1 MTASTGMPK
10 RTHYC
15 GELRLTDSN
24 AQVTVMG
31 WVHSR
36 RDHGGLIFVDLRD
49 RTGIVQI
56 AFNPDVAGQAHG
68 AAHGL
73 RSEYVI
79 AVTGTVAARPEGTVN
94 PDLATGQIEILA
106 RELRVLNEAQ
116 TPPFEISDRT
126 EATEAVRLK
135 YRFLDLRRPCM
146 QRILITRHRMYQ
158 TIRQFL
164 TEQRFIEFETPMLTK
179 STPEGARDYLVP
191 SRVEPGSF
199 YALPQSPQLFKQILM
214 VAGFDRY
221 FQIVKCFRDEDL
233 RADRQPEFTQVDLE
247 LSFVEEED
255 IYRLLEQLMQR
266 LFREI
271 LAVELAVP
279 FPRLTWREA
288 MDRFGVDKPD
298 MRFGLELCDVTAA
311 LRGSGFKVFSQAIE
325 KGGVI
330 KGLTVKAADF
340 SRKELDELVEVAKT
354 YGAGGLVW
362 IKINPDGWQSPVAK
376 FLSDD
381 EKKRIADIMAAQT
394 GDLLLLVADPS
405 FTTACTAIG
414 NVRLHLIR
422 KLNLEPSRPFAF
434 LWVNKFPL
442 LEYDREEKRWVAMHH
457 PFTAPLEEDLGLLES
472 DPGRVRARA
481 YDLVMNGSE
490 IGGGSIRIHRP
501 DVQSRMFSLLGIGQE
516 EAALKFGFLLDALRF
531 GAPPHGGLA
540 LGLDR
545 MVMLMTGCD
554 SIRDVIAFPKTQKA
568 ACLMSGAP
576 SPVDQR
582 QLRELHIK
590 VSAAQP

>member
-1 MTASTGMPK
+1 MSEPFMNLK

-15 GELRLTDSN
+15 GEPRSRDIDTR
-24 AQVTVMG
+24 VTVMG

-49 RTGIVQI
+49 RTGILQI
-56 AFNPDVAGQAHG
+56 AFNPDVNT
-68 AAHGL
+68 AAHAKAHSL

-79 AVTGTVAARPEGTVN
+79 AVRGRVAHRPEGTVN
-94 PDLATGQIEILA
+94 AELATGEVEILA
-106 RELRVLNEAQ
+106 DELTILNEAQ

-126 EATEAVRLK
+126 EATESIRLK
-135 YRFLDLRRPCM
+135 YRFLDLRRPSM
-146 QRILITRHRMYQ
+146 QKILLTRHRMCQ
-158 TIRQFL
+158 VIRTFL
-164 TEQRFIEFETPMLTK
+164 TENDFIEFETPMLTK

-199 YALPQSPQLFKQILM
+199 FALPQSPQLFKQILM
-214 VAGFDRY
+214 VSGFDRY

-247 LSFVEEED
+247 LSFIDEED
-255 IYRLLEQLMQR
+255 IYRILENLMQR
-266 LFREI
+266 LFKEV
-271 LAVELAVP
+271 LAVDIETP
-279 FPRLTWREA
+279 FPRLSYKEA

-298 MRFGLELCDVTAA
+298 TRFALELCDVTPA
-311 LRGSGFKVFSQAIE
+311 LKGSGFKVFAQAIE
-325 KGGVI
+325 KGGVV
-330 KGLTVKAADF
+330 KGLTVKGADF
-340 SRKELDELVEVAKT
+340 SRKDLDELVEVAKT

-362 IKINPDGWQSPVAK
+362 IKINPEGWQSPVAK
-376 FLSDD
+376 FLSDT
-381 EKKRIADIMAAQT
+381 EKQEIAKTMGAET
-394 GDLLLLVADPS
+394 GDLLLLVGDPS
-405 FTTACTAIG
+405 FVTACTAIG
-414 NVRLHLIR
+414 NVRLHLIK
-422 KLNLEPSRPFAF
+422 KLNLQPSRQFAF

-442 LEYDREEKRWVAMHH
+442 LEFDKEEKRWVAMHH
-457 PFTAPLEEDLGLLES
+457 PFTSPLDEDLGMLDT

-501 DVQSRMFSLLGIGQE
+501 DVQSRMFSLLGIQDE
-516 EAALKFGFLLDALRF
+516 EAAVKFGFLLDALRF

-568 ACLMSGAP
+568 ACVMSGAP
-576 SPVDQR
+576 SPVDQK

-590 VSAAQP
+590 STAAQK

>member
-1 MTASTGMPK
+1 
-10 RTHYC
+10 
-15 GELRLTDSN
+15 
-24 AQVTVMG
+24 MG

-49 RTGIVQI
+49 RTGILQV
-56 AFNPDVAGQAHG
+56 AFNPDTNTATHEQAP
-68 AAHGL
+68 GL

-79 AVTGTVAARPEGTVN
+79 AVKGAVARRPEGTIN
-94 PDLATGQIEILA
+94 PELGTGEIEILA
-106 RELRVLNEAQ
+106 EELFILNESQ
-116 TPPFEISDRT
+116 TPPFEISDRA
-126 EATEAVRLK
+126 EATESLRLK
-135 YRFLDLRRPCM
+135 YRYLDLRRPSM
-146 QRILITRHRMYQ
+146 QNILITRHRTCQ
-158 TIRQFL
+158 VIRNYLSDNNF
-164 TEQRFIEFETPMLTK
+164 FEFETPMLTK

-214 VAGFDRY
+214 VSGFDRY

-247 LSFVEEED
+247 LSFVDEED
-255 IYRLLEQLMQR
+255 IYAILENLMKQL
-266 LFREI
+266 FKDI
-271 LAVELAVP
+271 LSLDIATP
-279 FPRLTWREA
+279 FPRLSYKEA

-298 MRFGLELCDVTAA
+298 TRFPLELTDVTQA
-311 LRGSGFKVFSQAIE
+311 LKNSGFKVFAQAIE
-325 KGGVI
+325 KGGVV
-330 KGLTVKAADF
+330 KGLTVKGADF
-340 SRKELDELVEVAKT
+340 SRKDLDDLVEVART

-376 FLSDD
+376 FLSDT
-381 EKKRIADIMAAQT
+381 EKQDIAKIMAAET
-394 GDLLLLVADPS
+394 GDLLLMVGDPS
-405 FTTACTAIG
+405 FATACAALG
-414 NVRLHLIR
+414 NVRLHLIK
-422 KLNLEPSRPFAF
+422 KLNLQPSEKFKF

-442 LEYDREEKRWVAMHH
+442 LEYDKEEKRWVAMHH
-457 PFTAPLEEDLGLLES
+457 PFTSPLDEDLAMLES
-472 DPGRVRARA
+472 DPGRVHARA

-501 DVQSRMFSLLGIGQE
+501 EVQSQMFKLLGIQE
-516 EAALKFGFLLDALRF
+516 EEAGVKVGFLLDALRF

-545 MVMLMTGCD
+545 LVMLMTGCD

-568 ACLMSGAP
+568 ACVMSGAP
-576 SPVDQR
+576 SQVDPK

-590 VSAAQP
+590 TTLPQKQEK

>member
-1 MTASTGMPK
+1 MADSFENLK

-15 GELRLTDSN
+15 GEVRAHDIG
-24 AQVTVMG
+24 ARVTVMG
-31 WVHSR
+31 WVQSR

-49 RTGIVQI
+49 RTGILQI
-56 AFNPDVAGQAHG
+56 AFNPDLNKPVHEK
-68 AAHGL
+68 AHGL

-79 AVTGTVAARPEGTVN
+79 AVVGRVAARPEGTVN
-94 PDLATGQIEILA
+94 PALPTGEIEILA
-106 RELRVLNEAQ
+106 DDLRILNEAQ

-126 EATEAVRLK
+126 EATEALWLR

-146 QRILITRHRMYQ
+146 QQILITRHRMYQ
-158 TIRQFL
+158 IIRQFL
-164 TEQRFIEFETPMLTK
+164 TEHKFIEFETPMLTK

-191 SRVEPGSF
+191 SRIEPGKF

-247 LSFVEEED
+247 LSFVDEED
-255 IYRLLEQLMQR
+255 IYAIIERLMQR
-266 LFREI
+266 LFKEI
-271 LAVELAVP
+271 LAQDLPVP
-279 FPRLTWREA
+279 FPRLSYQEA

-298 MRFGLELCDVTAA
+298 IRYGLELCDVTTA
-311 LRGSGFKVFSQAIE
+311 LHGSGFQVFAQAIA

-330 KGLTVKAADF
+330 KGLLVKGADF
-340 SRKELDELVEVAKT
+340 SRKELDELVEIAKT

-362 IKINPDGWQSPVAK
+362 IKVHQDGWQSPVAK
-376 FLSDD
+376 FLSDT
-381 EKKRIADIMAAQT
+381 EKQEIATIMGAQP
-394 GDLLLLVADPS
+394 GDLLLLVGDPS

-414 NVRLHLIR
+414 NVRPHLIK
-422 KLNLEPSRPFAF
+422 KLQLQPSRPYAF
-434 LWVNKFPL
+434 VWINKFPL
-442 LEYDREEKRWVAMHH
+442 LEYDQEEQRWVAMHH
-457 PFTAPLEEDLGLLES
+457 PFTAPLEQDLALLEH
-472 DPGRVRARA
+472 DPGKARARA

-490 IGGGSIRIHRP
+490 VGGGSIRIHRP
-501 DVQSRMFSLLGIGQE
+501 DVQSRMFSLLGISQE
-516 EAALKFGFLLDALRF
+516 EAVQKFGFLLDALKF
-531 GAPPHGGLA
+531 GAPPHAGLA

-545 MVMLMTGCD
+545 LVMLMTGCD

-576 SPVDQR
+576 STVDQR
-582 QLRELHIK
+582 QLRDLHIK
-590 VSAAQP
+590 VTIPQP